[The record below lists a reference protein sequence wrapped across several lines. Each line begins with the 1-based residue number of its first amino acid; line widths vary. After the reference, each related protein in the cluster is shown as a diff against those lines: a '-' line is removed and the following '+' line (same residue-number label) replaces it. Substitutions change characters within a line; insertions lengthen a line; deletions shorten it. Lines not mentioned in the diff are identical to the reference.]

1 MDDKTC
7 TVCNI
12 EEHIINFYKK
22 FSECKDCNSK
32 RGVNRYYDN
41 KDKTSIQQKLFYE
54 KKEINYYRNKMFT
67 EIKETQTLKN
77 YIDLMFNYK
86 IN

>member
-32 RGVNRYYDN
+32 RSVNRYYDN

-54 KKEINYYRNKMFT
+54 KKRDKLLQKQNVYRNKRDTDF
-67 EIKETQTLKN
+67 KELH
-77 YIDLMFNYK
+77 
-86 IN
+86 